1 MKKLTLLLSA
11 LFIVALASAQTAKD
25 ELSLLQASFG
35 KDKKAMMAE
44 FVQVDSA
51 QKAAF
56 WQLYDT
62 YEAKRQGLGKQRVDL
77 LEEYVNNFSKM
88 TNDEADLWS
97 KKSLSLGLETDDL
110 LFSYYNRIKDV
121 TNPVVALQFY
131 QMELYILT
139 VIRLNILEALPFPER
154 KK

>member
-1 MKKLTLLLSA
+1 MKKLALLLSA
-11 LFIVALASAQTAKD
+11 LFIVALASAQVTKD
-25 ELSLLQASFG
+25 EVSLMQASFG

-51 QKAAF
+51 QKDAF

-62 YEAKRQGLGKQRVDL
+62 YEAKRQDLGKRRIDL

-88 TNDEADLWS
+88 TNDEADLWT

-131 QMELYILT
+131 QMEMYILT